1 MSHGAPGR
9 IRTCN
14 PRLRRPV
21 LYPLSYGRNVHRGNL
36 VGAAGFEPA
45 TLCSQSRCATRLR
58 HAPLAFS
65 RASYAAATSAANER
79 RPLPLSSRRSSCENP
94 RPFRLLKAHVTATL
108 LDGKA
113 VAKEIRDELAA
124 RVTNVLQRL
133 GRPPALAIVLVGD
146 DPASE
151 VYVRNKLKTAEDAG
165 MGVHLER
172 LPGASPLSTV
182 LAVVDRFNKDPK
194 YDGILVQSPLP
205 KALGADAEQ
214 RIFDAIDPGK
224 DVDGFSPIS
233 AGRVS
238 QNREGFAPC
247 TPAGVIE
254 LLVRTKTPIEG
265 KHAVVIGRSDI
276 VGKPMAALLL
286 HKNATVTICHSRT
299 RDLPAVARTADILV
313 AAIGRPAFV
322 TPDFVKPGAVVIDV
336 GINSVTSAEEAKR
349 IFGRYPE
356 RLQVF
361 KKRGSVLVGD
371 VHPDVAETA
380 GALTPVPG
388 GVGPLTIAM
397 LMANTVR
404 AAELRLR

>member
-1 MSHGAPGR
+1 
-9 IRTCN
+9 
-14 PRLRRPV
+14 
-21 LYPLSYGRNVHRGNL
+21 
-36 VGAAGFEPA
+36 
-45 TLCSQSRCATRLR
+45 
-58 HAPLAFS
+58 
-65 RASYAAATSAANER
+65 
-79 RPLPLSSRRSSCENP
+79 
-94 RPFRLLKAHVTATL
+94 VTATL

-113 VAKEIRDELAA
+113 VALAIRNELTT
-124 RVTNVLQRL
+124 RVATVQERL

-172 LPGASPLSTV
+172 LPGSAPLAAV
-182 LAVVDRFNKDPK
+182 LAVVDRFNKDAN

-205 KALGADAEQ
+205 KSLGAEAEQ
-214 RIFDAIDPGK
+214 RVFDAIDPGK

-233 AGRVS
+233 AGRVL
-238 QNREGFAPC
+238 QDREGFAPC

-299 RDLPAVARTADILV
+299 RDLPAMARTADILV

-322 TPDFVKPGAVVIDV
+322 TREFVKPGAVVIDV
-336 GINSVTSAEEAKR
+336 GINSVTKAEDAQR
-349 IFGRYPE
+349 IFAAFPE

-361 KKRGSVLVGD
+361 NKKGSVLVGD
-371 VHPDVAETA
+371 VHPEVAATA

-404 AAELRLR
+404 AAELRIR

>member
-1 MSHGAPGR
+1 
-9 IRTCN
+9 
-14 PRLRRPV
+14 
-21 LYPLSYGRNVHRGNL
+21 
-36 VGAAGFEPA
+36 
-45 TLCSQSRCATRLR
+45 
-58 HAPLAFS
+58 
-65 RASYAAATSAANER
+65 
-79 RPLPLSSRRSSCENP
+79 
-94 RPFRLLKAHVTATL
+94 VTATL

-113 VAKEIRDELAA
+113 VAQQIRNELTT
-124 RVTNVLQRL
+124 RVANVKKKL
-133 GRPPALAIVLVGD
+133 GRPPALAIILVGD

-172 LPGASPLSTV
+172 LPSATTLTDLLS
-182 LAVVDRFNKDPK
+182 VVERFNHDSRF
-194 YDGILVQSPLP
+194 DGILVQSPLP
-205 KALGADAEQ
+205 KSLGTEAEQ
-214 RIFDAIDPGK
+214 QVFDTIDPNK

-233 AGRVS
+233 AGRVV

-254 LLVRTKTPIEG
+254 LLVRTKSQIEG

-299 RDLPAVARTADILV
+299 RDLPAMAREADILV
-313 AAIGRPAFV
+313 AAIGRAAFV
-322 TPDFVKPGAVVIDV
+322 TPEFVKPGAVVIDV
-336 GINSVTSAEEAKR
+336 GMNSVTRAEDAQR
-349 IFGRYPE
+349 IFARYPD
-356 RLQVF
+356 RLEVF
-361 KKRGSVLVGD
+361 RKRGSVLVGD
-371 VHPDVAETA
+371 VHPDVAATA

-404 AAELRLR
+404 AAELRVR

>member
-1 MSHGAPGR
+1 
-9 IRTCN
+9 
-14 PRLRRPV
+14 
-21 LYPLSYGRNVHRGNL
+21 
-36 VGAAGFEPA
+36 
-45 TLCSQSRCATRLR
+45 
-58 HAPLAFS
+58 
-65 RASYAAATSAANER
+65 
-79 RPLPLSSRRSSCENP
+79 
-94 RPFRLLKAHVTATL
+94 VTATL

-113 VAKEIRDELAA
+113 VAQQIRDELTT
-124 RVTNVLQRL
+124 RVANVQERL

-165 MGVHLER
+165 LGVHLER
-172 LPGASPLSTV
+172 LPSSSPLAAV
-182 LAVVDRFNKDPK
+182 LGVVDRFNKDPN

-205 KALGADAEQ
+205 KALGAEAEQ
-214 RIFDAIDPGK
+214 RVFDAIDPGK
-224 DVDGFSPIS
+224 DVDGFNPIS
-233 AGRVS
+233 AGRVL

-247 TPAGVIE
+247 TPAGVVE
-254 LLVRTKTPIEG
+254 LLVRTKTPMEG

-299 RDLPAVARTADILV
+299 RDLPAMARTADILV

-322 TPDFVKPGAVVIDV
+322 TREFVKPGAVVIDV
-336 GINSVTSAEEAKR
+336 GINSVTSPDDAQR
-349 IFGRYPE
+349 IFAAFPE

-361 KKRGSVLVGD
+361 NKKGSVLVGD
-371 VHPDVAETA
+371 VHPEVAATA

-404 AAELRLR
+404 AAELRIR

>member
-1 MSHGAPGR
+1 M
-9 IRTCN
+9 
-14 PRLRRPV
+14 
-21 LYPLSYGRNVHRGNL
+21 
-36 VGAAGFEPA
+36 
-45 TLCSQSRCATRLR
+45 
-58 HAPLAFS
+58 
-65 RASYAAATSAANER
+65 
-79 RPLPLSSRRSSCENP
+79 
-94 RPFRLLKAHVTATL
+94 
-108 LDGKA
+108 
-113 VAKEIRDELAA
+113 
-124 RVTNVLQRL
+124 
-133 GRPPALAIVLVGD
+133 
-146 DPASE
+146 
-151 VYVRNKLKTAEDAG
+151 
-165 MGVHLER
+165 
-172 LPGASPLSTV
+172 

-205 KALGADAEQ
+205 KSLGADAEQ
-214 RIFDAIDPGK
+214 RVFDAIDPGK

-299 RDLPAVARTADILV
+299 RDLPAMARTADILV

-322 TPDFVKPGAVVIDV
+322 TPDFVKPGRRRHRRRHQLRHVGRRGEADLRAVTPSACRCSTRRAPCSSATCIP
-336 GINSVTSAEEAKR
+336 TS
-349 IFGRYPE
+349 P
-356 RLQVF
+356 
-361 KKRGSVLVGD
+361 
-371 VHPDVAETA
+371 PTA

-404 AAELRLR
+404 AAELRIR